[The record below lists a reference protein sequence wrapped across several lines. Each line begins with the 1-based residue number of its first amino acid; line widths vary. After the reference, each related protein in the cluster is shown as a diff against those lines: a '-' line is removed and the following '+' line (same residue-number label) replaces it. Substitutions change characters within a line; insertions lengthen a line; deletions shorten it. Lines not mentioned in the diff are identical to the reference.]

1 MSNSLIEIR
10 NISKAYLNKKILSDI
25 TYSFENGYIY
35 AILGASGSGKTTL
48 LNILGLLD
56 NKYEGDVIIN
66 DTIISKS
73 KDNYE
78 IRNQCIGFIFQSYY
92 LIENLN
98 VEDNI
103 KMPLKY
109 SKEAS
114 GDDEYFKKI
123 IEALGISTLLK
134 ENVNYLS
141 GGEKQRIAIARA
153 FINKP
158 SIIICD
164 EPTGNLDDQNSASV
178 IEILKSFISKDRLI
192 IIVTHDYFLAK
203 QCDVILELKDGKLYE
218 KK

>member
-78 IRNQCIGFIFQSYY
+78 
-92 LIENLN
+92 
-98 VEDNI
+98 
-103 KMPLKY
+103 K
-109 SKEAS
+109 
-114 GDDEYFKKI
+114 
-123 IEALGISTLLK
+123 
-134 ENVNYLS
+134 
-141 GGEKQRIAIARA
+141 RA
-153 FINKP
+153 FLGGRRKFRTSLCRI
-158 SIIICD
+158 
-164 EPTGNLDDQNSASV
+164 
-178 IEILKSFISKDRLI
+178 
-192 IIVTHDYFLAK
+192 YFLM
-203 QCDVILELKDGKLYE
+203 
-218 KK
+218 

>member
-1 MSNSLIEIR
+1 MEIK
-10 NISKAYLNKKILSDI
+10 NISKSFSNKKILSNV

-56 NKYEGDVIIN
+56 NKFEGDIIIN
-66 DTIISKS
+66 NNIISKC

-78 IRNQCIGFIFQSYY
+78 FRNRYIGFIFQSYY

-98 VEDNI
+98 VEENI

-109 SKEAS
+109 SKK
-114 GDDEYFKKI
+114 GKIDDAYFTNIINTLKI
-123 IEALGISTLLK
+123 SNLLK
-134 ENVNYLS
+134 EKVNYLS

-158 SIIICD
+158 NIIICD
-164 EPTGNLDDQNSASV
+164 EPTGNLDEENSLYVMA
-178 IEILKSFISKDRLI
+178 ILKQFISKDKLI
-192 IIVTHDYFLAK
+192 IIVTHDSFLAS
-203 QCDVILELKDGKLYE
+203 QCDIILELKDGSLYE